1 MRCPNCGYENEMSS
15 QFCGNCGA
23 PLPPPEKKKSKAP
36 LIIVIAVLV
45 AVLLAGVIGFVAY
58 NRISEKKEE
67 ELRQEQLGA
76 EREQE
81 EQEEKERQEQ
91 EEKERQ
97 EQEEARKAQE
107 EREAKE
113 NWTAYRISQPATLGD
128 SYKLT
133 VSNASATSV
142 IDQEGHDNSPA
153 MMLDGKLETSWQE
166 GVDGPGIGEQV
177 TFYLDR
183 VYEVKYLA
191 FNLGNWRSGD
201 YYRENHRPQRLTI
214 TMNGRETQVDFPD
227 EKTKQ
232 WVAIEEGCDTS
243 LITITIEDVYYG
255 SNPDWDD
262 TCIAEV
268 EIYGEDAD

>member
-1 MRCPNCGYENEMSS
+1 MRCPNCGYENEMNS

-45 AVLLAGVIGFVAY
+45 AVLLAGAIGFVAY
-58 NRISEKKEE
+58 NWISEKKEE
-67 ELRQEQLGA
+67 ELRQEQLEA

-91 EEKERQ
+91 EEKE
-97 EQEEARKAQE
+97 QEEARKAQD

-232 WVAIEEGCDTS
+232 WVAVEEGCDTS

>member
-67 ELRQEQLGA
+67 ELRQEQLEA

-91 EEKERQ
+91 EEK

-133 VSNASATSV
+133 VNNASATSV

-153 MMLDGKLETSWQE
+153 MMLDGNLETSWQE
-166 GVDGPGIGEQV
+166 GVDGSGIGEQV

-183 VYEVKYLA
+183 VYEVNYLA
-191 FNLGNWRSGD
+191 FNLGNWRTDD
-201 YYRENHRPQRLTI
+201 YYRQNNRPETLKI
-214 TMNGRETQVDFPD
+214 TMNGRETLVEFPD

-232 WVAIEEGCDTS
+232 WVAVEEGCDTS
-243 LITITIEDVYYG
+243 QITITIEGVYRGSSDVW
-255 SNPDWDD
+255 ND

>member
-1 MRCPNCGYENEMSS
+1 MRCPNCGYENEMDS

-23 PLPPPEKKKSKAP
+23 PLPPPEKKKSKAS

-45 AVLLAGVIGFVAY
+45 AVLLAGAIGFVTY
-58 NRISEKKEE
+58 TRITEKKEE
-67 ELRQEQLGA
+67 ELRQEQLEA

-91 EEKERQ
+91 EEK

-232 WVAIEEGCDTS
+232 WVAVEEGCDTS

>member
-1 MRCPNCGYENEMSS
+1 MRCPNCGYENEMDS

-45 AVLLAGVIGFVAY
+45 AVLLAGAIGFVAY
-58 NRISEKKEE
+58 NWISEKKEE
-67 ELRQEQLGA
+67 ELRQEQLEA
-76 EREQE
+76 EREQEEQE

-97 EQEEARKAQE
+97 EQEEM
-107 EREAKE
+107 EAKE

-183 VYEVKYLA
+183 VYE
-191 FNLGNWRSGD
+191 
-201 YYRENHRPQRLTI
+201 
-214 TMNGRETQVDFPD
+214 
-227 EKTKQ
+227 
-232 WVAIEEGCDTS
+232 
-243 LITITIEDVYYG
+243 DV
-255 SNPDWDD
+255 
-262 TCIAEV
+262 
-268 EIYGEDAD
+268 

>member
-67 ELRQEQLGA
+67 ELRQEQLEA
-76 EREQE
+76 EREQEEQE

-97 EQEEARKAQE
+97 EQEEM
-107 EREAKE
+107 EAKE

-153 MMLDGKLETSWQE
+153 MMLDGNLETSWQE
-166 GVDGPGIGEQV
+166 GVDGSGIGEQV

-183 VYEVKYLA
+183 VYEVNYLA
-191 FNLGNWRSGD
+191 FNLGNWRTDD
-201 YYRENHRPQRLTI
+201 YYRQNNRPETLKI
-214 TMNGRETQVDFPD
+214 TMNGRETLVEFPD

-232 WVAIEEGCDTS
+232 WVAVEEGCDTS
-243 LITITIEDVYYG
+243 QITITIEGVYRGSSDVW
-255 SNPDWDD
+255 ND

>member
-67 ELRQEQLGA
+67 ELRQEQLEA

-91 EEKERQ
+91 EEK

-113 NWTAYRISQPATLGD
+113 NWTAYRISQPATLED

-133 VSNASATSV
+133 VNNASATSV

-153 MMLDGKLETSWQE
+153 MMLDGNLETSWQE
-166 GVDGPGIGEQV
+166 GVDGSGIGEQV

-183 VYEVKYLA
+183 VYEVNYLA
-191 FNLGNWRSGD
+191 FNLGNWRTDD
-201 YYRENHRPQRLTI
+201 YYRQNNRPETLKI
-214 TMNGRETQVDFPD
+214 TMNGRETLVEFPD

-232 WVAIEEGCDTS
+232 WVAVEEGCDTS
-243 LITITIEDVYYG
+243 QITITIEGVYRGSSDVW
-255 SNPDWDD
+255 ND

>member
-67 ELRQEQLGA
+67 ELRQEQLEA
-76 EREQE
+76 EQEQE

-107 EREAKE
+107 EMEAKE

-133 VSNASATSV
+133 VNTASATSV
-142 IDQEGHDNSPA
+142 IDQEGHNNSPA
-153 MMLDGKLETSWQE
+153 MMLDGNLETSWQE
-166 GVDGPGIGEQV
+166 GVDGPGIGEQA

-183 VYEVKYLA
+183 VYEVNYLA
-191 FNLGNWRSGD
+191 FNLGNWRTDD
-201 YYRENHRPQRLTI
+201 YYRQNNRPQTLKI
-214 TMNGRETQVDFPD
+214 TMNGRETVVDFLD

-232 WVAIEEGCDTS
+232 WVAVEEGCDTS
-243 LITITIEDVYYG
+243 QITITIEGIYQGSSDV
-255 SNPDWDD
+255 WDD

>member
-67 ELRQEQLGA
+67 ELRQEQLEA
-76 EREQE
+76 EQEQE

-133 VSNASATSV
+133 VNNASATSV

-153 MMLDGKLETSWQE
+153 MMLDGNLETSWQE

>member
-1 MRCPNCGYENEMSS
+1 MRCPNCGYENEMNS

-45 AVLLAGVIGFVAY
+45 AVLLAGAIGFVTY
-58 NRISEKKEE
+58 TRITEKKEE
-67 ELRQEQLGA
+67 ELRQEQLEA

-97 EQEEARKAQE
+97 EQEEM
-107 EREAKE
+107 EAKE

-232 WVAIEEGCDTS
+232 WVAVEEGCDTS

>member
-67 ELRQEQLGA
+67 ELRQEQLEA

-133 VSNASATSV
+133 VNNASATSV

-153 MMLDGKLETSWQE
+153 MMLDGNLETSWQE

>member
-67 ELRQEQLGA
+67 ELRQEQLEA
-76 EREQE
+76 EQEQE

-128 SYKLT
+128 IYKLT
-133 VSNASATSV
+133 VNNASATSV

-153 MMLDGKLETSWQE
+153 MMLDGNLETSWQE

>member
-1 MRCPNCGYENEMSS
+1 MALSYYAVSPYGLETLLADELHRLGAQRIHPQKGGVLFEGDAALGMAACLHSRLASRILLRVAHGKYWDSRDIYKMALETPWEKWFGPDHTIRVSANAQRCPLESID
-15 QFCGNCGA
+15 F
-23 PLPPPEKKKSKAP
+23 
-36 LIIVIAVLV
+36 AVLRIKD
-45 AVLLAGVIGFVAY
+45 AVCDRFREMAGRRPSVERHSPDV
-58 NRISEKKEE
+58 RI
-67 ELRQEQLGA
+67 A
-76 EREQE
+76 
-81 EQEEKERQEQ
+81 
-91 EEKERQ
+91 
-97 EQEEARKAQE
+97 AF
-107 EREAKE
+107 
-113 NWTAYRISQPATLGD
+113 
-128 SYKLT
+128 LT
-133 VSNASATSV
+133 YDT
-142 IDQEGHDNSPA
+142 
-153 MMLDGKLETSWQE
+153 
-166 GVDGPGIGEQV
+166 V

-232 WVAIEEGCDTS
+232 WVAVEEGCDTS